1 MMASEFGEHACWKEG
16 FGACPGCTGVT
27 MGVHKVIGGA
37 QPGRRMREMIK
48 RFSVMALAGLL
59 VLPAVSMAGGGS
71 NVADLERKIE
81 ELSRQLNDLKAAME
95 EQAETNEEQD
105 VALEDLDERSEDWD
119 LAARIKFYGD
129 YRGRLD
135 YYSADRKFGGDFDN
149 DTVWTN
155 RFRLNI
161 RAQATENVEF
171 KGRLAMYKVW
181 GNQSGFDDASG
192 TMWPVFD
199 GNVTRTPADS
209 SLYVDRAFVNWN
221 NIGGLP
227 MWFSIG
233 RRPTTDGPPS
243 EVRMGTDERMATPM
257 AFMDWPFDGISTGYA
272 WSWGDDAFG
281 DSRIRFCY
289 GRGFEAGLQDDAG
302 SEIDDMDFAGLSWDI
317 MKKGDRF
324 AYIQSFMAFDV
335 INYPNFQDP
344 IINQAFGTMSGFGDR
359 ENLGNIWHTAAV
371 YENKISNI
379 NYFLA
384 GGYSRTMP
392 DSNGKGMFSSLPSVF
407 MGMGDTN
414 TDDESGYS
422 VYAGVRYD
430 MDDIGLKI
438 GGEFNWGS
446 QYWLA
451 MAPGHDD
458 IYMSKLATRGQVY
471 EAYLIY
477 DLPTGEAI
485 SKYAK
490 TFIRLGYQHYEYD
503 YTGSGDWN
511 LYPYDLD
518 DASDMAMARQFG
530 MDPVESADQVY
541 VTFEVYF

>member
-1 MMASEFGEHACWKEG
+1 MLK
-16 FGACPGCTGVT
+16 
-27 MGVHKVIGGA
+27 K
-37 QPGRRMREMIK
+37 
-48 RFSVMALAGLL
+48 FSVVALTGLL
-59 VLPAVSMAGGGS
+59 ALPAVSMAGGSS

-81 ELSRQLNDLKAAME
+81 ELSRQLNELKAAMA
-95 EQAETNEEQD
+95 EQAETNEEQG
-105 VALEDLDERSEDWD
+105 ETLDAMEERSEEWD

-135 YYSADRKFGGDFDN
+135 YYSASRKFGGDFDN
-149 DTVWTN
+149 DTMWTN
-155 RFRLNI
+155 RFRLNL

-181 GNQSGFDDASG
+181 GNQSGFNDDSG
-192 TMWPVFD
+192 AVWPVFD
-199 GNVTRTPADS
+199 GNVTRRPADS
-209 SLYVDRAFVNWN
+209 ALYVDRAFVNWN

-243 EVRMGTDERMATPM
+243 EIRMGTEERMATPM

-272 WSWGDDAFG
+272 WNWGNEAMG

-302 SEIDDMDFAGLSWDI
+302 SEMDDMDFAGFSWDI
-317 MKKGDRF
+317 MKKDDRF
-324 AYIQSFMAFDV
+324 AYIQSFMAFNV
-335 INYPNFQDP
+335 IRYPDFQSDFVNYGAAMNPPAGYGPND
-344 IINQAFGTMSGFGDR
+344 
-359 ENLGNIWHTAAV
+359 NLGNIWHTAAV
-371 YENKISNI
+371 YEDKISDL
-379 NYFLA
+379 NYFIA
-384 GGYSRTMP
+384 GGYSQTRP
-392 DSNGKGMFSSLPSVF
+392 DSGGMGMFTDF
-407 MGMGDTN
+407 ARMGAGLTGPN
-414 TDDESGYS
+414 TDNESGYS
-422 VYAGVRYD
+422 VFAGVRYD
-430 MDDIGLKI
+430 MDNIGLKL

-446 QYWLA
+446 KYWLA

-458 IYMSKLATRGQVY
+458 LYQSKLATRGQVY

-511 LYPYDLD
+511 GYPYDLGN
-518 DASDMAMARQFG
+518 ATDMAMAQALG
-530 MDPVESADQVY
+530 MDPIESADQVY
-541 VTFEVYF
+541 LTFEVYF